1 MNGLRATPFFRFEMQ
16 KLTPDAAHHLRAAR
30 YVIAAGVV
38 AALHVGKLPPALPVL
53 KEVLGISLLQAGFL
67 LSLVQLAGMAL
78 GLFTGLAAQRI
89 GLKRSMVAGLLILAG
104 ASALG
109 GTAQSAAWLLATR
122 VLEGLGFLW
131 TVLPAPGLVRR
142 LVPPERLHGM
152 LGVWGAYMPLGA
164 SLALLAGP
172 WVMHLGAPD
181 GGWRVWWWLLSGL
194 AVVLALLLVG
204 KVPTDP
210 PVPLALAGARQG
222 RQNSQNKKLLSL
234 TLRSRAVWLMALTF
248 AMYSG
253 QWLAVIGFLPS
264 IYAQAGLPGGVTAWL
279 TAGAAAVNILGNLLA
294 GRLLGRGTPPFALLV
309 TGFVAMAAGAL
320 LAFGATPFPAG
331 QYVGVLVFSMLGGLI
346 PATLFSLSIRLAP
359 STDTVSTTVGW
370 MQQWSA
376 FGQFAGPPLVA
387 WVAAQAGGWQLTGW
401 ITSVCC
407 VIGIFLAW
415 QIHGVLYPDET

>member
-1 MNGLRATPFFRFEMQ
+1 MET
-16 KLTPDAAHHLRAAR
+16 LTPPATHHLRAAR

-53 KEVLGISLLQAGFL
+53 KEVLGVSLLQAGFL
-67 LSLVQLAGMAL
+67 LSLVQLAGMTL

-89 GLKRSMVAGLLILAG
+89 GLQRSMVAGLLILAS

-109 GTAQSAAWLLATR
+109 GTAQGATWLLATR

-131 TVLPAPGLVRR
+131 IVLPAPGLVRR

-181 GGWRVWWWLLSGL
+181 VGWRVWWWLLSGL

-204 KVPTDP
+204 KVPADP

-294 GRLLGRGTPPFALLV
+294 GRLLGRGTPPFTLLA

-331 QYVGVLVFSMLGGLI
+331 QYAGVLVFSMLGGLI

-359 STDTVSTTVGW
+359 NTETVSTTVGW

-407 VIGIFLAW
+407 VTGILLAW
-415 QIHGVLYPDET
+415 QIRGVLYPDET